1 MKEGKGMV
9 TVQRLKEFELFKG
22 LTDSDLE
29 RIAELC
35 HLYTL
40 HEGDR
45 ILEEGTKATNLHICC
60 SGKVD
65 IVTWIKKPWN
75 KYVRVHQAQPRE
87 VFGWSALVA
96 PYTYSASAICAEDGE
111 EIRIRGTDLLAL
123 FHQQPHI
130 GYTIMENL
138 AADIGARLI
147 QMRQSLIAEWQSAP
161 ASTTSSAWGEPKR
174 R

>member
-1 MKEGKGMV
+1 MV

-35 HLYTL
+35 RLHTL

-45 ILEEGTKATNLHICC
+45 IFEERTRATNLHICC
-60 SGKVD
+60 IGKVD
-65 IVTWIKKPWN
+65 IVTWVKKPWN
-75 KYVRVHQAQPRE
+75 KYVRVHQAQPGE

-96 PYTYSASAICAEDGE
+96 PYNYSASAICAEDGE

-123 FHQQPHI
+123 LHQHPHI
-130 GYTIMENL
+130 GYAIMENL
-138 AADIGARLI
+138 AADIGTRLI
-147 QMRQSLIAEWQSAP
+147 QMRQSLISEWQSGPAP
-161 ASTTSSAWGEPKR
+161 TNSSTWGEPSR

>member
-1 MKEGKGMV
+1 MI

-22 LTDSDLE
+22 LTDGDLK

-35 HLYTL
+35 QLHTL

-45 ILEEGTKATNLHICC
+45 ILEEGTRATNLHICC

-65 IVTWIKKPWN
+65 IVTWVKKPWN
-75 KYVRVHQAQPRE
+75 KYVRVYQTQPGE

-96 PYTYSASAICAEDGE
+96 PYNYSSSATCAEDGE
-111 EIRIRGTDLLAL
+111 EIRIKGTDLLDL
-123 FHQQPHI
+123 LRQNPHI
-130 GYTIMENL
+130 GYAIMENL
-138 AADIGARLI
+138 AADIGARLV
-147 QMRQSLIAEWQSAP
+147 QMRQSLITEWLSAP
-161 ASTTSSAWGEPKR
+161 ATAGSSTWSEPQR

>member
-1 MKEGKGMV
+1 MV

-22 LTDSDLE
+22 LTDGDLKK
-29 RIAELC
+29 IAELC
-35 HLYTL
+35 QVQTM

-45 ILEEGTKATNLHICC
+45 ILEEGTRATNLHICC

-65 IVTWIKKPWN
+65 IVTWVKKPWN
-75 KYVRVHQAQPRE
+75 KYVRIHQALPGE

-96 PYTYSASAICAEDGE
+96 PYNYSASAVCVEDGE
-111 EIRIRGTDLLAL
+111 EIRIKGNDLLAL
-123 FHQQPHI
+123 LHDRPHL

-138 AADIGARLI
+138 AADIGARLV
-147 QMRQSLIAEWQSAP
+147 QMRRSLITEWLSAP
-161 ASTTSSAWGEPKR
+161 AIAGSSTWSEPQR

>member
-1 MKEGKGMV
+1 MV
-9 TVQRLKEFELFKG
+9 TVQHLKEFALFKG

-35 HLYTL
+35 HLHTL

-45 ILEEGTKATNLHICC
+45 ILEEGTRATNLHICC

-65 IVTWIKKPWN
+65 IVTWVKKPWN
-75 KYVRVHQAQPRE
+75 KYVRVHQAQAGE
-87 VFGWSALVA
+87 VFGWSALVE
-96 PYTYSASAICAEDGE
+96 PYTYSASGVCVEDGE
-111 EIRIRGTDLLAL
+111 EIRIAGSDLRAL
-123 FHQQPHI
+123 LHQYPHM
-130 GYTIMENL
+130 GYTIMENI
-138 AADIGARLI
+138 AAEISARLV

-161 ASTTSSAWGEPKR
+161 APTSSTSWGEPGR

>member
-1 MKEGKGMV
+1 MV
-9 TVQRLKEFELFKG
+9 TVQHLKEFELFKG
-22 LTDSDLE
+22 LTDGDLAK
-29 RIAELC
+29 IAELC
-35 HLYTL
+35 HLHTL

-65 IVTWIKKPWN
+65 IVTWVKKPWN
-75 KYVRVHQAQPRE
+75 KYVKVHQAQTGE

-123 FHQQPHI
+123 LHQHPHI

-138 AADIGARLI
+138 AADIGARLV
-147 QMRQSLIAEWQSAP
+147 QMRQSLIAEWLSAP
-161 ASTTSSAWGEPKR
+161 TSTGSSAWGEPHR

>member
-1 MKEGKGMV
+1 MV

-22 LTDSDLE
+22 LSDSDLE

-35 HLYTL
+35 HLHTL

-45 ILEEGTKATNLHICC
+45 ILEEGTRATNLHILC

-65 IVTWIKKPWN
+65 IVTWVKKPWN
-75 KYVRVHQAQPRE
+75 KYVRVHQAQPGE

-96 PYTYSASAICAEDGE
+96 PYNYSASAICAEDGE
-111 EIRIRGTDLLAL
+111 EIRIRSTDLLAL
-123 FHQQPHI
+123 FHQHHHI

-147 QMRQSLIAEWQSAP
+147 QMRQSLITEWQSAP
-161 ASTTSSAWGEPKR
+161 ASTSSSAWGEPR
-174 R
+174 RR

>member
-1 MKEGKGMV
+1 MV

-22 LTDSDLE
+22 LTDGDLKK
-29 RIAELC
+29 IAELC
-35 HLYTL
+35 QVQTM

-45 ILEEGTKATNLHICC
+45 ILEEGTRATNLHICC

-65 IVTWIKKPWN
+65 IVTWVKKPWN
-75 KYVRVHQAQPRE
+75 KYVRIHQALPGE

-96 PYTYSASAICAEDGE
+96 PYNYSASAVCVEDGE
-111 EIRIRGTDLLAL
+111 EIRIKGNDLLVL
-123 FHQQPHI
+123 LHDRPHL

-138 AADIGARLI
+138 AADIGARLV
-147 QMRQSLIAEWQSAP
+147 QMRRSLITEWLSAP
-161 ASTTSSAWGEPKR
+161 AIAGSSTWSEPQR

>member
-1 MKEGKGMV
+1 MV

-22 LTDSDLE
+22 VTDSDLK
-29 RIAELC
+29 RIADLC
-35 HLYTL
+35 QVQAL

-45 ILEEGTKATNLHICC
+45 ILEEGTRATNLHICC

-65 IVTWIKKPWN
+65 IVTWVKKPWN
-75 KYVRVHQAQPRE
+75 KYVRIHQALPGE

-96 PYTYSASAICAEDGE
+96 PYNYSASAICTEEGE
-111 EIRIRGTDLLAL
+111 EIRIRGTDLLSL
-123 FHQQPHI
+123 LHQNPHL

-138 AADIGARLI
+138 AADIGTRLVQI
-147 QMRQSLIAEWQSAP
+147 RQSLITEWLSAP
-161 ASTTSSAWGEPKR
+161 AAAGSSTWSEPQR

>member
-1 MKEGKGMV
+1 MV
-9 TVQRLKEFELFKG
+9 TVQHLKEFALFKG
-22 LTDSDLE
+22 LTDSDLA

-35 HLYTL
+35 HLHSL
-40 HEGDR
+40 HADDR
-45 ILEEGTKATNLHICC
+45 ILEEGTRATNIHICC

-65 IVTWIKKPWN
+65 IVTWVKKPWN
-75 KYVRVHQAQPRE
+75 KYVRVHHAQPGE

-96 PYTYSASAICAEDGE
+96 PYNYSASAICAEDGE

-123 FHQQPHI
+123 LHQHPHI

-147 QMRQSLIAEWQSAP
+147 QMRQSLLSEWQSGP
-161 ASTTSSAWGEPKR
+161 GPTNSSAWGEPGKR
-174 R
+174 

>member
-1 MKEGKGMV
+1 MV

-35 HLYTL
+35 HLHPL
-40 HEGDR
+40 HEGDH
-45 ILEEGTKATNLHICC
+45 ILEEGTRATNLHICC
-60 SGKVD
+60 SGMVD
-65 IVTWIKKPWN
+65 IVTWVKKPWN
-75 KYVRVHQAQPRE
+75 KYVRVQQAQPGE
-87 VFGWSALVA
+87 VFGWSVLVA
-96 PYTYSASAICAEDGE
+96 PYNYSASAICAEDGE

-123 FHQQPHI
+123 LHQHPYI
-130 GYTIMENL
+130 GYTVMENL

-147 QMRQSLIAEWQSAP
+147 QMRQSLIAEWQSGSGP
-161 ASTTSSAWGEPKR
+161 TSSSAWGEPKR